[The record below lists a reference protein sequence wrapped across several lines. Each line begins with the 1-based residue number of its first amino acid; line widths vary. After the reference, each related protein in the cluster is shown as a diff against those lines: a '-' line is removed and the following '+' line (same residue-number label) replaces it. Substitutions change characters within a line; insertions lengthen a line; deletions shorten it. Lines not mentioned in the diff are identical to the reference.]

1 MNEEDVL
8 AATIGQATLDHA
20 YRRWLDRDGRGDLR
34 TIVEHAFDLVTGL
47 TDAIGSH
54 PATT

>member
-1 MNEEDVL
+1 MIDEDIL

-34 TIVEHAFDLVTGL
+34 AIVERAFELVAGL
-47 TDAIGSH
+47 ASLPDSV
-54 PATT
+54 